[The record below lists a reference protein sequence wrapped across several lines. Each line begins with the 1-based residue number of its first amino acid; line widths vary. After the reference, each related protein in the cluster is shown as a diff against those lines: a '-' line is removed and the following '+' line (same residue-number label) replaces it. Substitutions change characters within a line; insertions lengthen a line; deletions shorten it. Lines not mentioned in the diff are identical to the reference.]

1 MEKLYIRGLLFL
13 VLVGLFVIGYLYFIS
28 TSTIESQDESPLN
41 IISMDDK
48 MLLAKI
54 ISEGAF
60 VESAHHVNGKAL
72 IIEEEDGSKILRFED
87 FDTINGPNLHIYL
100 SNSLGNDD
108 FIDLGNIRATKGNV
122 NYDVPQG
129 TDLEKYDKVLVWCVP
144 FGVLFSYSD
153 LEEV

>member
-48 MLLAKI
+48 MPLAKI

>member
-1 MEKLYIRGLLFL
+1 
-13 VLVGLFVIGYLYFIS
+13 
-28 TSTIESQDESPLN
+28 
-41 IISMDDK
+41 MDDK
-48 MLLAKI
+48 MPLAKI